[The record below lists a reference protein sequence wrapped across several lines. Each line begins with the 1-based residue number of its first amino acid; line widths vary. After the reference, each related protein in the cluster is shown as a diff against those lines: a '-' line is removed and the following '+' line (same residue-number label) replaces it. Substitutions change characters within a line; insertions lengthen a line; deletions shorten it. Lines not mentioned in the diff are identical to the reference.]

1 MVVNE
6 RRLFERLVAPDPPGS
21 AHRNVDISRLTR
33 SVVDHLGKMMNSRH
47 GCALI
52 QPDYG
57 IPDLNEFLFDFPD
70 TIGSMRRAIQNAI
83 EQYEPRLRSVRVQY
97 VENPDDPLEVRLEI
111 SAKLITDDR
120 PVPIS
125 FSTKSGSI
133 SGFQIDE

>member
-21 AHRNVDISRLTR
+21 AHREVDISRLTR
-33 SVVDHLGKMMNSRH
+33 SVVDHLSKMMNSRH
-47 GCALI
+47 GCTQI
-52 QPDYG
+52 QPDFG

-70 TIGSMRRAIQNAI
+70 SIGSMRRAVQTAI
-83 EQYEPRLRSVRVQY
+83 ERFEPRLQSVRVQY
-97 VENPDDPLEVRLEI
+97 IENPDNPLEIQLEI
-111 SAKLITDDR
+111 SAKLITDTK